1 MKSIIELQFCYLEL
15 LANHSDLKV
24 KNNALE
30 SALKE
35 QNEAL
40 RKGQDQL
47 LLKDEELLKLVR
59 SLDGHN
65 KQKQD
70 FHHEN
75 QILKKEITVS
85 LLFSILTLFVY
96 SLYVL
101 TYSFFKSN
109 KKKIFIVTEI
119 LSSNYIST
127 VEEKSK
133 KMCCIKQRRD

>member
-59 SLDGHN
+59 SFDGHN

-85 LLFSILTLFVY
+85 LLFSILALFVY
-96 SLYVL
+96 CLYVL

>member
-85 LLFSILTLFVY
+85 LLLVFSHCLYILYTFLH
-96 SLYVL
+96 
-101 TYSFFKSN
+101 
-109 KKKIFIVTEI
+109 I
-119 LSSNYIST
+119 LSLNL
-127 VEEKSK
+127 
-133 KMCCIKQRRD
+133 IKRRFSL